1 MELKIDLL
9 DIEKK
14 STFRVILGI
23 GFLVLSAAWIITKTV
38 QHQNPGFIDW
48 LFISVM
54 IFNGFSHTS
63 GGMGYSLIKL
73 FGQAFIDI
81 DEQQIAIKTGVWDKE
96 QRVAWKNIKSMEY
109 VANKYLIRLN
119 DGKLVIVQFSKLDY
133 LLKMNIKDVI
143 ITLAAEKGITIGK
156 N

>member
-1 MELKIDLL
+1 MEFKIDLL

-23 GFLVLSAAWIITKTV
+23 GFLVLSATWIIVKIQ
-38 QHQNPGFIDW
+38 QHQATGFIDW
-48 LFISVM
+48 IFISVM
-54 IFNGFSHTS
+54 IFNGGSHTIA
-63 GGMGYSLIKL
+63 GRGYSINKL

-81 DEQQIAIKTGVWDKE
+81 DEQQIAIKTGVWDQE

-109 VANKYLIRLN
+109 LANQYRVRLN
-119 DGKLVIVQFSKLDY
+119 DGKLVIIQFSKLDY

-143 ITLAAEKGITIGK
+143 ITLAAEKGITIG
-156 N
+156 

>member
-1 MELKIDLL
+1 MEFKIDLL

-23 GFLVLSAAWIITKTV
+23 GFLVLSATWIIVKIQ
-38 QHQNPGFIDW
+38 QHQATGFIDW
-48 LFISVM
+48 IFISVM
-54 IFNGFSHTS
+54 IFNGGSHTIA
-63 GGMGYSLIKL
+63 GRGYSINKL

-81 DEQQIAIKTGVWDKE
+81 DEQQIAIKTGVWDQE

-109 VANKYLIRLN
+109 LANQYRVRLN
-119 DGKLVIVQFSKLDY
+119 DGKLVIIQFSKLDY

-143 ITLAAEKGITIGK
+143 ITLAADKGITIG
-156 N
+156 